1 MEINMRNQNIAKV
14 LKEYRKQNHL
24 SVNDVSILLEE
35 RSFTA
40 APKTIYGWESG
51 QANPSADILLTLCD
65 LYNITDILEAFGYD
79 SNENFHVTPE
89 ERTIIE
95 AYRAH
100 PEMHEAVSVLLG
112 CSLPRKN
119 PAAAAHVTTA
129 AKDASH
135 QNQHSSGMNVPAA
148 HKSTSSGNRYR

>member
-1 MEINMRNQNIAKV
+1 MRNQNIAKV
-14 LKEYRKQNHL
+14 LKEYRKRNHL
-24 SVNDVSILLEE
+24 SVNDVSILLED

-79 SNENFHVTPE
+79 SNENFHVTPS

-100 PEMHEAVSVLLG
+100 PEMHEKEVSH
-112 CSLPRKN
+112 PK
-119 PAAAAHVTTA
+119 
-129 AKDASH
+129 
-135 QNQHSSGMNVPAA
+135 QHSSGTNTTAA
-148 HKSTSSGNRYR
+148 PKPSIKRY